1 MSAITETP
9 NLQPTLNVL
18 KPMVLGPLPKQP
30 LVSILI
36 SSHNYAAFL
45 GDAIESCLS
54 QAYNNLEI
62 IICDDGSTDASQGIM
77 ARYESRDPRIKAIYQ
92 QNGGQ
97 ALALN
102 SAFRVSAGEII
113 CLLDADDVFLPN
125 KVEQVVAGFA
135 ASPDSGF
142 AINRMT
148 RVDKARKYLGDIPM
162 LYRLPS
168 GWQAVFSCYGGP
180 KTVPGLPPCSGLSM
194 RRAVAEAIF
203 PLPAGLKG
211 YADMAIQV
219 LAPLMT
225 PILAIQV
232 PLSEYRIHGANI
244 AAVRTFT
251 EDRLQDLAIY
261 ERERWRVWRR
271 YLATSSSALRSFS
284 SPSSEEPPSLMAYA
298 YARFQSDPSFKA
310 AYRAIPA
317 DYIRTLPKWYQW
329 YWRISVLLPNWL
341 FRRSFAFVY
350 GQTPAKMLLSR
361 VLSAYR
367 KAFDCAN

>member
-1 MSAITETP
+1 
-9 NLQPTLNVL
+9 
-18 KPMVLGPLPKQP
+18 MVLGPLPKQP

-102 SAFRVSAGEII
+102 SAFRVGAGEII

-168 GWQAVFSCYGGP
+168 GWQAVFSCYGPALDCLCGVLWP
-180 KTVPGLPPCSGLSM
+180 K
-194 RRAVAEAIF
+194 
-203 PLPAGLKG
+203 
-211 YADMAIQV
+211 
-219 LAPLMT
+219 
-225 PILAIQV
+225 
-232 PLSEYRIHGANI
+232 
-244 AAVRTFT
+244 
-251 EDRLQDLAIY
+251 
-261 ERERWRVWRR
+261 
-271 YLATSSSALRSFS
+271 RSFP
-284 SPSSEEPPSLMAYA
+284 SPQVSKRTPTWLY
-298 YARFQSDPSFKA
+298 RFWP
-310 AYRAIPA
+310 R
-317 DYIRTLPKWYQW
+317 
-329 YWRISVLLPNWL
+329 
-341 FRRSFAFVY
+341 
-350 GQTPAKMLLSR
+350 
-361 VLSAYR
+361 
-367 KAFDCAN
+367 